1 MMNTETS
8 SSQNGLTE
16 DKILQES
23 TKESTDPVGEND
35 LPEGAKNVQHAIQL
49 ARERE
54 KAAREEAES
63 IRAKLREIEA
73 REKQAKMADMSE
85 TERYK
90 TLAQE
95 ESQKRGKLELKLTV
109 QEAIAGKSLPKGVED
124 ILIRSP
130 WAIPAVQDELGD
142 EFTWDDAIASVKRH
156 LPEYV
161 ESLVVGPVKPLE
173 DIEPSSKRVDSERSI
188 DSGVVR
194 KHIYTREEV
203 ARLGKDPVEWAK
215 HEAAV
220 LKQMAENGGNL
231 PQ

>member
-1 MMNTETS
+1 MNTETS
-8 SSQNGLTE
+8 SSQNGLT
-16 DKILQES
+16 DNKNVQES

-54 KAAREEAES
+54 KAARDEAEA

-73 REKQAKMADMSE
+73 KEKQSKMADMSE

-95 ESQKRGKLELKLTV
+95 ESQKRGKLELRVTV
-109 QEAIAGKSLPKGVED
+109 QEAIAGKSLPKGVQD
-124 ILIRSP
+124 ILVRSP

-142 EFTWDDAIASVKRH
+142 EFTWDEAIASVKRH
-156 LPEYV
+156 LPDYV
-161 ESLVVGPVKPLE
+161 NSLVVKPETTPLE
-173 DIEPSSKRVDSERSI
+173 EAEPSSRRIDSERSV
-188 DSGVVR
+188 DAGVVR
-194 KHIYTREEV
+194 KHIYTRAEV
-203 ARLGKDPVEWAK
+203 AALSKDPTEWAK

-220 LKQMAENGGNL
+220 LKQMSEMGGKL
-231 PQ
+231 PE

>member
-161 ESLVVGPVKPLE
+161 ESLVVGSVKPLE